1 MDIRKNQEGKDNATL
16 KLFIVYLCA
25 ITIVVLLGL

>member
-1 MDIRKNQEGKDNATL
+1 MDTKRNQEVKDNATL